1 MYLFTLDWPLKKNYF
16 NCNTSSA
23 LCIQH
28 KYVYM
33 HCSSNK
39 FLKKPT
45 SNPLMDQLHQI
56 FFEFISKLLV
66 RCWECCAKCAV
77 HSLSHDIRVP
87 LELKKKK
94 KKKRKTNRFH
104 VAGHLFCN
112 LSQMTSKCGGPG
124 PWRAMGGLALFL
136 DMSPRTS
143 PFFTPHSSLFSTDW
157 DYGLPCLE
165 LHNFSLYLFI
175 DYELWQKAKV
185 VAPAHAVH

>member
-1 MYLFTLDWPLKKNYF
+1 MYLFTLDWPLKKKYF
-16 NCNTSSA
+16 NCSTSSA

-28 KYVYM
+28 KYAYM

-77 HSLSHDIRVP
+77 HCLSHDVRVP

-94 KKKRKTNRFH
+94 KRKEKQIDSMLQGICSVIDHKWHQN
-104 VAGHLFCN
+104 VGGQGH
-112 LSQMTSKCGGPG
+112 GGQ
-124 PWRAMGGLALFL
+124 WE
-136 DMSPRTS
+136 D
-143 PFFTPHSSLFSTDW
+143 
-157 DYGLPCLE
+157 
-165 LHNFSLYLFI
+165 
-175 DYELWQKAKV
+175 
-185 VAPAHAVH
+185 

>member
-39 FLKKPT
+39 FLKKTNQQSTHGSTAPDFLWIHLQTACKMLGMLCKMCSTQLEPWYQGT
-45 SNPLMDQLHQI
+45 SGI
-56 FFEFISKLLV
+56 KE
-66 RCWECCAKCAV
+66 
-77 HSLSHDIRVP
+77 
-87 LELKKKK
+87 KK

-112 LSQMTSKCGGPG
+112 WSQMTSKCGGPG

>member
-1 MYLFTLDWPLKKNYF
+1 MYLFTLDWPLEKKNF
-16 NCNTSSA
+16 NWSTLSA

-33 HCSSNK
+33 RCSSNK
-39 FLKKPT
+39 FKKKPT

-77 HSLSHDIRVP
+77 HCLSHDVRVS
-87 LELKKKK
+87 LELKEKK
-94 KKKRKTNRFH
+94 KKKRETNRFH

-112 LSQMTSKCGGPG
+112 WSQMTSKCGGPG